1 MRHDLRLNYREV
13 STMSRRYTAI
23 ITKEGNWY
31 IARCLEL
38 DVTSQG
44 KTIEEAQANIKE
56 AVELYIESFPE
67 AV

>member
-1 MRHDLRLNYREV
+1 
-13 STMSRRYTAI
+13 MSRRYTAI